1 MTTESLSGNSM
12 QTLAEERRPR
22 KSAKE
27 NPVLSVVVIG
37 RNEGARLVR
46 CLESINQ
53 MRPVG
58 GPIEII
64 YVDSGSTDGSVEQA
78 AQFEVKIKRLES
90 ASPCAASGRNA
101 GWRAASAPI
110 IFFLDGDTVLAPG
123 FVSDAIAELDDPKI
137 AVVFGNRRE
146 IDPNASIY
154 TRVLDREW
162 IAPAGAVEFC
172 GGDALIRREVLERV
186 GGFDE
191 RLIAGEEPE
200 MCRRIRALGLTILH
214 IDRPMTGHDLAIT
227 RFSQY
232 WRRALRTG
240 YAYAEVSSKFKNTD
254 LPLWQR
260 EARGNLIRGA
270 SMLGIVLIAPLASIA
285 MHSIIP
291 IVALLA
297 VVAALAL
304 RTAIRFRWDNADLIT
319 LLLFG
324 LHSHLVH
331 IPLLFGQLKYQR
343 DRLKGNTTK
352 LIEYKDATAAIST
365 EEQLRTAKVSLSR
378 KS

>member
-1 MTTESLSGNSM
+1 MTTESFLGDSS
-12 QTLAEERRPR
+12 QTLAEERSRR
-22 KSAKE
+22 ENAKE

-46 CLESINQ
+46 CLESVGQ
-53 MRPVG
+53 MRPLD

-64 YVDSGSTDGSVEQA
+64 YVDSGSTDGSLERA
-78 AQFEVKIKRLES
+78 AQFEVEIKRLES
-90 ASPCAASGRNA
+90 ANPCAASGRNA
-101 GWRAASAPI
+101 GWRASSAPI
-110 IFFLDGDTVLAPG
+110 IFFLDGDTVLEPN
-123 FVSDAIAELDDPKI
+123 FVADAIAELEDPRI

-154 TRVLDREW
+154 ARVLDREW

-200 MCRRIRALGLTILH
+200 MCRRIRALGFTILH
-214 IDRPMTGHDLAIT
+214 LDRPMTGHDLAIT

-240 YAYAEVSSKFKNTD
+240 YAYAEVSRRFKNTG
-254 LPLWQR
+254 LPLWQK

-270 SMLGIVLIAPLASIA
+270 AMLGIVFIAPLASIA

-291 IVALLA
+291 IVALI
-297 VVAALAL
+297 VVIAALAI
-304 RTAIRFRWDNADLIT
+304 RTAIRFRWDNVDLVT

-331 IPLLFGQLKYQR
+331 IPLLVGQIKYQR
-343 DRLKGNTTK
+343 DRLKGSTTK
-352 LIEYKDATAAIST
+352 LIEYKDAPVAIPLKD
-365 EEQLRTAKVSLSR
+365 QVKTAKASLSP